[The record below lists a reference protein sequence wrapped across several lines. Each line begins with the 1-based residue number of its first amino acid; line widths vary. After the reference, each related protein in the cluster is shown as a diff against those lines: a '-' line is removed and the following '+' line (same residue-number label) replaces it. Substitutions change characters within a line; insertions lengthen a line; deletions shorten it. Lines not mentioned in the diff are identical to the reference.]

1 MISPSSASSVG
12 LLEQIYAFLI
22 GACIGSFLN
31 VCIVRWPRERS
42 VLRPRSRC
50 PQCGNQLSWFENVP
64 VLSWVA
70 LRGKCRC
77 CDERISVMYPIV
89 ELIVALGWLF
99 ALNHYGLTFTALRVS
114 IFGTVLLGVAL
125 TDAKYYLIP
134 DGFTLTA
141 LRVAVFGTVLLGV
154 VITDARHYLI
164 PDGFTLFGMSFM
176 LVTSVIAF
184 FRPETQVFAMP
195 YDALVGACTGAGMI
209 AIVGWLGEVV
219 TKREAMGLGD
229 VTLMAFVGAAL
240 GPTRALITV
249 FLGATLGAVA
259 FAGVVIPIAILRRGH
274 AREQTELALGSAP
287 FETPLVPFGVFLAPA
302 ALLTLFWGDALLAWL
317 TRA

>member
-1 MISPSSASSVG
+1 MNSPTVS
-12 LLEQIYAFLI
+12 LLAQIYAFVI
-22 GACIGSFLN
+22 GACVGSFLN

-50 PQCGNQLSWFENVP
+50 PRCANQLAWFENVP
-64 VLSWVA
+64 MLSWVA

-77 CDERISVMYPIV
+77 CDEPISVMYPLV
-89 ELIVALGWLF
+89 ELVVAIGWLL
-99 ALNHYGLTFTALRVS
+99 AVQH
-114 IFGTVLLGVAL
+114 FGVN
-125 TDAKYYLIP
+125 
-134 DGFTLTA
+134 LTA
-141 LRVAVFGTVLLGV
+141 LRVAVFGTILLGV
-154 VITDARHYLI
+154 AMTDAQHYLI
-164 PDGFTLFGMSFM
+164 PDGFTLSGLVFM
-176 LVTSVIAF
+176 LATSVIAY
-184 FRPETQVFAMP
+184 FRGETQVFAIP
-195 YDALVGACTGAGMI
+195 YDALIGACAGAGMI

-240 GPTRALITV
+240 GPQRALITV

-259 FAGVVIPIAILRRGH
+259 FAGFVIPVAMLRRGH
-274 AREQTELALGSAP
+274 AREQTELALGGNAP